1 MMRRT
6 TWYEATEER
15 DGSRRPRRH
24 GNHRGSRPR
33 GALRGVLASVAVVTV
48 VLVGASALVSTQG
61 VQADPTGRISAASCG
76 RHGSPYGVALA
87 RVATAM
93 HLCHTVHRPA
103 SAAPGTSAAAR
114 WTPVPTWPAL
124 THRPVLRPTPSTR
137 ASTPA
142 PTPTT
147 TSTSP
152 VVPTG
157 TPSSTPTTS
166 TPTTVPAGFT
176 AAFGSR
182 PSSAAV
188 TCNGKSHVT
197 ISGLSF
203 SGIGNDVPAI
213 TIRNCSDVT
222 ITQNDFIDDAEP
234 IYVVNST
241 DVTISSNRY
250 RNITGPYQR
259 NGSHRG
265 NFTQWE
271 SSTGGAIS
279 GNVGIG
285 GNTEDIVS
293 IYKSGG
299 ASASTPLVIE
309 NNTFEGT
316 DWVSPSGSG
325 ILVGDGGGSHVV
337 IRGNTLINPGQIG
350 IGVSGGSDIH
360 VTGNTVFGQQRTSS
374 NVGIYVW
381 GQGAACS
388 AIEVADNSVDWT
400 KASGVVSGA
409 WNGGNCGTIAGW
421 ASNAFTAT
429 IPDVPALH
437 VTL

>member
-1 MMRRT
+1 M
-6 TWYEATEER
+6 
-15 DGSRRPRRH
+15 
-24 GNHRGSRPR
+24 
-33 GALRGVLASVAVVTV
+33 TV
-48 VLVGASALVSTQG
+48 VLVGASAVASTQG
-61 VQADPTGRISAASCG
+61 VQADPAGRISAASCG
-76 RHGSPYGVALA
+76 RHGSPYALALA
-87 RVATAM
+87 RVAVAM
-93 HLCHTVHRPA
+93 HLCRTVHRPVIGTP
-103 SAAPGTSAAAR
+103 SAAAAAR

-124 THRPVLRPTPSTR
+124 THRPVVR
-137 ASTPA
+137 

-147 TSTSP
+147 RTTTPAVTTPSP
-152 VVPTG
+152 VVPTDS
-157 TPSSTPTTS
+157 PSPTPTTS
-166 TPTTVPAGFT
+166 TPSTVPAGST
-176 AAFGSR
+176 AAFGSG
-182 PSSAAV
+182 PSSPAV

-197 ISGLSF
+197 ISGLTF

-222 ITQNDFIDDAEP
+222 ITQNDFLDDAEP

-241 DVTISSNRY
+241 DVTITSNRY

-271 SSTGGAIS
+271 NSTGGAIS

-299 ASASTPLVIE
+299 SSASTPLVIE

-325 ILVGDGGGSHVV
+325 ILVGDGGGSHIVV
-337 IRGNTLINPGQIG
+337 RGNTLINPGQIG

-381 GQGAACS
+381 GQGTACS
-388 AIEVADNSVDWT
+388 AIEVAGNTVDWK